1 MTRNFRSVKPIFNL
15 NSKHVCIETY
25 GCQMNVSDSEVVLS
39 ILEKVGYSLCDSADK
54 ATLVLMNTCSIREN
68 AEQKIWS
75 RLEQLRSLKK
85 KNKNLVIGILG
96 CMAERLKESLL
107 ENGVVDIVSG
117 PDSYR
122 SLPSLLE
129 AVSSGE
135 KQVNTLLLQEETY
148 ADISPVRMDKNG
160 ISSFIAI
167 MRGCNNYCSYCVVP
181 YVRGSERSRD
191 PQTILREAKELFDN
205 GYREVTLLGQNVN
218 SYRWSDHPESNI
230 SFADLLE
237 LVAQIDPALRVRF
250 STSHPKDIDDS
261 LLYAIAKHHNICK
274 HIHLPAQSGSSDVLK
289 RMNRTY
295 TREKYLA
302 KIRKIWE
309 IIPEASISTDIIA
322 GFSGETEEDHLQTLS
337 LMKYVGYYTAFMF
350 QYSERPGTKAAESLP
365 DDVPAEVKNRRLN
378 EIIALQNKLSL
389 QSNKKD
395 VGKIL
400 EVLVEGSSK
409 RSKEQM
415 FGRTSQ
421 NKVCVFPTGDEKVGD
436 YVQLKIVSC
445 TSATLIAE
453 KIQNKYSL

>member
-1 MTRNFRSVKPIFNL
+1 MIHNFRSVKPIFNL
-15 NSKHVCIETY
+15 NSKQVCIETY

-39 ILEKVGYSLCDSADK
+39 ILEKVGYSLCDSVFK
-54 ATLVLMNTCSIREN
+54 ANLVLINTCSIREN

-85 KNKNLVIGILG
+85 KNNKLVIGILG

-107 ENGVVDIVSG
+107 ENGVVDIVAG
-117 PDSYR
+117 PDSYK

-135 KQVNTLLLQEETY
+135 KQANTLLLQEETY

-160 ISSFIAI
+160 ISAFIAI

-181 YVRGSERSRD
+181 YVRGRERSRN

-218 SYRWSDHPESNI
+218 SYRWSEHPESKM

-237 LVAQIDPALRVRF
+237 MVAQIDPALRVRF

-261 LLYAIAKHHNICK
+261 LLYAIAKHRNICK
-274 HIHLPAQSGSSDVLK
+274 HIHLPAQSGSSGVLK

-295 TREKYLA
+295 TREKYLD
-302 KIRKIWE
+302 KIGKIWE
-309 IIPEASISTDIIA
+309 IIPEASISTDLIA

-337 LMKYVGYYTAFMF
+337 LIKNVGYYTAFMF

-365 DDVPAEVKNRRLN
+365 DDVPAEIKNRRLN

-395 VGKIL
+395 VGKVF
-400 EVLVEGSSK
+400 EVLIEGSSK
-409 RSKEQM
+409 RSKEQL

-421 NKVCVFPTGDEKVGD
+421 NKVCVFPAGEERVGD
-436 YVQLKIVSC
+436 YVLVKIVSC

-453 KIQNKYSL
+453 KITDKNN

>member
-1 MTRNFRSVKPIFNL
+1 
-15 NSKHVCIETY
+15 
-25 GCQMNVSDSEVVLS
+25 MNVSDSEVVLS
-39 ILEKVGYSLCDSADK
+39 ILEKVGYSLCDSVFK
-54 ATLVLMNTCSIREN
+54 ANLVLINTCSIREN

-85 KNKNLVIGILG
+85 KNNKLVIGILG

-107 ENGVVDIVSG
+107 ENGVVDIVAG
-117 PDSYR
+117 PDSYK

-135 KQVNTLLLQEETY
+135 KQANTLLLQEETY

-160 ISSFIAI
+160 ISAFIAI

-181 YVRGSERSRD
+181 YVRGRERSRN

-218 SYRWSDHPESNI
+218 SYRWSEHPESKM

-237 LVAQIDPALRVRF
+237 MVAQIDPALRVRF

-261 LLYAIAKHHNICK
+261 LLYAIAKHRNICK
-274 HIHLPAQSGSSDVLK
+274 HIHLPAQSGSSGVLK

-295 TREKYLA
+295 TREKYLD
-302 KIRKIWE
+302 KIGKIWE
-309 IIPEASISTDIIA
+309 IIPEASISTDLIA

-337 LMKYVGYYTAFMF
+337 LIKNVGYYTAFMF

-365 DDVPAEVKNRRLN
+365 DDVPAEIKNRRLN

-395 VGKIL
+395 VGKVF
-400 EVLVEGSSK
+400 EVLIEGSSK
-409 RSKEQM
+409 RSKEQL

-421 NKVCVFPTGDEKVGD
+421 NKVCVFPAGKERVGD
-436 YVQLKIVSC
+436 YVLVKIVSC

-453 KIQNKYSL
+453 KITDKNN